1 MRITRAAIRFH
12 KVGEPDKWQIW
23 IGWRHAVIFKD
34 MYDAGIAYDKS
45 DYQQGFITDEK
56 PMHFVTREEA
66 SKIAYEAGQTKEL
79 KSTLFSEDLW

>member
-1 MRITRAAIRFH
+1 
-12 KVGEPDKWQIW
+12 
-23 IGWRHAVIFKD
+23 
-34 MYDAGIAYDKS
+34 MYDAGIVYDKS

-79 KSTLFSEDLW
+79 KRTLFSEDLW